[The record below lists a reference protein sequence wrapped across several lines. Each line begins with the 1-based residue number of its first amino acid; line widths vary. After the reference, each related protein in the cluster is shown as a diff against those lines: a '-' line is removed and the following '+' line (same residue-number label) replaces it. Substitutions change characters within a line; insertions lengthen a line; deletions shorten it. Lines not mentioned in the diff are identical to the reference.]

1 MISNSKGKK
10 QINQV
15 YKRSG
20 IYIISI
26 LSLFVLIGILT
37 TAKPAYRI
45 SSQMITEWTSDMDSS
60 IFLYLL
66 GLENRA
72 FQQAYPEDE
81 TIPKP
86 TTALFHIATN
96 IKPDDPR
103 SLLGKELPGFSLFDS
118 RVLIAGEGTN
128 YTNLPIESSPPL
140 EEVLKEREA
149 VLDEESEEAKE
160 KDDKT
165 KNDGKPTTGDKEVV
179 YIYNSHNRES
189 FLPHLPGVTDPDL
202 AHHKEVNITK
212 VSDRLAA
219 SLEAEG
225 IGATVDNTDIMSIL
239 NDKGWGYGQ
248 SYKASRDVVK
258 EAFAT
263 NKDIKFAF
271 DLHRDS
277 IQGEATTKK
286 IDGKNY
292 ARIMIVIGAEHKDY
306 EKNLALATKLH
317 YKLEDKYPGLSR
329 GVYPKK
335 GPGVNGIYNQDLSEN
350 LLVLEMGGVDNH
362 LEELYRSADALA
374 EVFSEFYWD
383 AEKVNSDS

>member
-72 FQQAYPEDE
+72 FQQAYPEDK

>member
-72 FQQAYPEDE
+72 FQQAYPEDK
-81 TIPKP
+81 TILKP